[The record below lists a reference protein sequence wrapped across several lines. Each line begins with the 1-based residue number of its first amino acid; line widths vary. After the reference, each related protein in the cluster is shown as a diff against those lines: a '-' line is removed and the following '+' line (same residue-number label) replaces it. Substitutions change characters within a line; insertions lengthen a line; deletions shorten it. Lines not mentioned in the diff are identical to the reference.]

1 MSVETVNS
9 LIKRSIEQNNYSK
22 KAIALKA
29 GMSEKRLRRL
39 LNADDID
46 VSSLFNI
53 CNALGTSITLEFSN
67 GQGVPLRLP
76 LISNADE
83 QSK

>member
-1 MSVETVNS
+1 MSVESVNS

-29 GMSEKRLRRL
+29 GMSEKKLRRI

-46 VSSLFNI
+46 VSSLFSI
-53 CNALGTSITLEFSN
+53 CNALGTSIVLEFSN

-76 LISNADE
+76 LIVKGDE